1 MEIIIKNVRL
11 SYPTLFTAKEFKA
24 GDGKPRW
31 SAAFI
36 IEPDSDNDKHIR
48 AAIEAEAKTI
58 WGVKSAAMLKGM
70 AGQSNKYCYT
80 DGNTKAN
87 EEYQGKMVL
96 ATHRSAK
103 LTRPVII
110 DKDKSPLIGD
120 TNRPYGGCYVNAKV
134 EIYCQTGENSGVRA
148 SFSVIQFYKDGEP
161 FSASV
166 PSTDGFDVI
175 ESDDMDEMDLV

>member
-1 MEIIIKNVRL
+1 MEIIIKDVRL
-11 SYPTLFTAKEFKA
+11 SYPTLFQAREFKA

-36 IEPDSDNDKHIR
+36 IEPGSDNDNHIK
-48 AAIEAEAKTI
+48 AAIESEAKAI
-58 WGVKSAAMLKGM
+58 WGAKASATLKTVM
-70 AGQSNKYCYT
+70 GQSNKYCYN
-80 DGNTKAN
+80 DGSTKAN

-134 EIYCQTGENSGVRA
+134 EIYCQPGENSGVRA

-161 FSASV
+161 FSASA

>member
-36 IEPDSDNDKHIR
+36 IEPGSDNDKHIK
-48 AAIEAEAKTI
+48 AAIEAEAKAV
-58 WGVKSAAMLKGM
+58 WGVKATATLKGM

-103 LTRPVII
+103 LARPLII
-110 DKDKSPLIGD
+110 DKDKSPLIDD

-134 EIYCQTGENSGVRA
+134 EIYCQTGENAGVRA
-148 SFSVIQFYKDGEP
+148 SFSVIQFCKDGDA

-166 PSTDGFDVI
+166 PSADEFEVL
-175 ESDDMDEMDLV
+175 EAEDMDADDLV

>member
-1 MEIIIKNVRL
+1 MEIVIKDVRL
-11 SYPTLFTAKEFKA
+11 SYPTLFQAKEFKA

-36 IEPDSDNDKHIR
+36 IEPGSDNDNHIK
-48 AAIEAEAKTI
+48 AAIESEAKAV
-58 WGVKSAAMLKGM
+58 WGAKAPALLKGM
-70 AGQSNKYCYT
+70 LGQSNKYCYT
-80 DGNTKAN
+80 DGSTKAN

-103 LTRPVII
+103 LTRPLII
-110 DKDKSPLIGD
+110 DRDKSTL
-120 TNRPYGGCYVNAKV
+120 TSAESKPYGGCYVNAKV

-148 SFSVIQFYKDGEP
+148 SFSVIQFNRDGEP

-166 PSTDGFDVI
+166 PSDVGFDDLSI
-175 ESDDMDEMDLV
+175 DDLV

>member
-1 MEIIIKNVRL
+1 MEIVIKDVRL
-11 SYPTLFTAKEFKA
+11 SYPTLFQAKEFKA

-48 AAIEAEAKTI
+48 AAIESEAKAV
-58 WGVKSAAMLKGM
+58 WGAKAAATLKTVT
-70 AGQSNKYCYT
+70 GQSNKYCYT
-80 DGNTKAN
+80 DGSTKAN

-103 LTRPVII
+103 LTRPLII
-110 DKDKSPLIGD
+110 DRDKSTLTSD
-120 TNRPYGGCYVNAKV
+120 DSKPYGGCYVNAKV
-134 EIYCQTGENSGVRA
+134 EIYCQTGENTGVRA
-148 SFSVIQFYKDGEP
+148 SFSVIQFARDGEP

-166 PSTDGFDVI
+166 PSDVGFDDLSI
-175 ESDDMDEMDLV
+175 DDLV

>member
-1 MEIIIKNVRL
+1 MEIIIKDVRL
-11 SYPTLFTAKEFKA
+11 SYPTLFHAKEFKA

-48 AAIEAEAKTI
+48 TAIESEAKAV
-58 WGVKSAAMLKGM
+58 WGAKAPGLLKGM
-70 AGQSNKYCYT
+70 TGQSNKYCYT
-80 DGNTKAN
+80 DGSIKAN

-103 LTRPVII
+103 LTRPLVI
-110 DKDKSPLIGD
+110 DRDKSPLTSD
-120 TNRPYGGCYVNAKV
+120 DNRPYGGCYVNAKV

-148 SFSVIQFYKDGEP
+148 SFSVIQFARDGEP

-166 PSTDGFDVI
+166 PSDVGFDDLGI
-175 ESDDMDEMDLV
+175 DDLV

>member
-11 SYPTLFTAKEFKA
+11 SYPTLFTAKEFKT

-48 AAIEAEAKTI
+48 AAIEAEAKAV
-58 WGVKSAAMLKGM
+58 WGVKAAATLKTM

-87 EEYQGKMVL
+87 EEYQGMMVL

-110 DKDKSPLIGD
+110 DRDKSPLIGD
-120 TNRPYGGCYVNAKV
+120 TDRPYGGCYVNAKV

-148 SFSVIQFYKDGEP
+148 SFSVVQFYKDGDH

-166 PSTDGFDVI
+166 PSTDGFDAI
-175 ESDDMDEMDLV
+175 EDDGMDGGDLI

>member
-36 IEPDSDNDKHIR
+36 IEPGSDNDQHIR

-58 WGVKSAAMLKGM
+58 WGVKAAATLKTM

-80 DGNTKAN
+80 DGNTKAQ
-87 EEYQGKMVL
+87 EEYKDMMVL

-148 SFSVIQFYKDGEP
+148 SFSVVQFYKDGDP
-161 FSASV
+161 FSAST
-166 PSTDGFDVI
+166 PSTDGFDAI
-175 ESDDMDEMDLV
+175 EDDGMDGDSLV

>member
-36 IEPDSDNDKHIR
+36 IEPGSDNDKHIR
-48 AAIEAEAKTI
+48 AAIEAEAKAV
-58 WGVKSAAMLKGM
+58 WGVKSAAMLKSVT
-70 AGQSNKYCYT
+70 GQSNKYCYT

-87 EEYQGKMVL
+87 EEYKDMMVL

-103 LTRPVII
+103 LTRPMII
-110 DKDKSPLIGD
+110 DRDKSPLTSED
-120 TNRPYGGCYVNAKV
+120 KKPYGGCYVNAKV
-134 EIYCQTGENSGVRA
+134 EIYCQTGENAGVRA
-148 SFSVIQFYKDGEP
+148 SFSVIQFFKDGDA
-161 FSASV
+161 FSASA
-166 PSTDGFDVI
+166 PSADEF
-175 ESDDMDEMDLV
+175 EAFEAEDMDADDLV

>member
-11 SYPTLFTAKEFKA
+11 SYPNLFTAKEYKA

-36 IEPDSDNDKHIR
+36 IEPGSDNDKHIR

-58 WGVKSAAMLKGM
+58 WGVKAATMLKGM
-70 AGQSNKYCYT
+70 EGQSNKYCYV
-80 DGNTKAN
+80 DGSTKAN

-120 TNRPYGGCYVNAKV
+120 TDRPYGGCYVNAKV
-134 EIYCQTGENSGVRA
+134 EIYCQTGENAGVRA
-148 SFSVIQFYKDGEP
+148 SFSVVQFYKDGDQ

-175 ESDDMDEMDLV
+175 ESDDMDGDDLV